1 MVWWRLGWDQRGM
14 VFQGLPT
21 VTTLSEHHVLRMS
34 IVSWPSHQSFLVL
47 VCPNHC
53 QQTEL
58 LKPYL
63 LTQKSLLVPLSQSV
77 TQIPEAS
84 IQGSPDLQ
92 IKLVTERQL
101 SSSDHSTLKTL
112 ERVSQNQV
120 FQKTSSVWGGEV
132 QTPHRLRLVQAEP
145 QILDFLV
152 TVWGRGRG
160 GDR

>member
-1 MVWWRLGWDQRGM
+1 M
-14 VFQGLPT
+14 
-21 VTTLSEHHVLRMS
+21 
-34 IVSWPSHQSFLVL
+34 
-47 VCPNHC
+47 
-53 QQTEL
+53 
-58 LKPYL
+58 
-63 LTQKSLLVPLSQSV
+63 

-152 TVWGRGRG
+152 TVWGRGRE
-160 GDR
+160 GDRLQCLNIPGLNGHQYPLQPRLYMT